1 MSSFWKLSWDICC
14 WPCLGKKGHRDKIF
28 FCPGTSRGNTSTYH
42 SPTYLEKNT
51 NKVPDTNNNWVTTM
65 NMMDWKIRTKSRLKF
80 RFYVTCMFFSRFFLL
95 SHLLLIW
102 WKVLSTMTKN
112 HALKGGKL
120 HCIFTQDAIR
130 THQNYSANKYII
142 SNLSFPPFSSATNLM
157 ENLVDNDKIFF
168 TNKENCTQKRNF
180 Y

>member
-1 MSSFWKLSWDICC
+1 MS
-14 WPCLGKKGHRDKIF
+14 
-28 FCPGTSRGNTSTYH
+28 
-42 SPTYLEKNT
+42 
-51 NKVPDTNNNWVTTM
+51 NNNCVIM

-80 RFYVTCMFFSRFFLL
+80 RFYVCIQHITCMFFSRFFLL

-102 WKVLSTMTKN
+102 WKILSTMTKN

-120 HCIFTQDAIR
+120 HCIFTQEAIR

-168 TNKENCTQKRNF
+168 TIRKTALKNAIFTEETATRPF
-180 Y
+180 

>member
-1 MSSFWKLSWDICC
+1 MS
-14 WPCLGKKGHRDKIF
+14 
-28 FCPGTSRGNTSTYH
+28 
-42 SPTYLEKNT
+42 
-51 NKVPDTNNNWVTTM
+51 NNNCVIM

-80 RFYVTCMFFSRFFLL
+80 RFYVCIQHITCMFFSRFFLL

-102 WKVLSTMTKN
+102 WKILSTMTKN

-120 HCIFTQDAIR
+120 HCIFTQEAIR

-180 Y
+180 YWRDCNETLLRISKFVFSRVGVG

>member
-1 MSSFWKLSWDICC
+1 MS
-14 WPCLGKKGHRDKIF
+14 
-28 FCPGTSRGNTSTYH
+28 
-42 SPTYLEKNT
+42 
-51 NKVPDTNNNWVTTM
+51 NNNCVIM
-65 NMMDWKIRTKSRLKF
+65 YMMDWKIRTKSRLKF
-80 RFYVTCMFFSRFFLL
+80 RFYVCIQHITCMFFSRFFLL

-102 WKVLSTMTKN
+102 WKILSTMTKN

-120 HCIFTQDAIR
+120 HCIFTQEAIR

-180 Y
+180 YRRDCKETLLRIATFQNCVF